1 MNMINTDSYKHSE
14 ITKSEFSFNFQKN
27 PEFNRKVFLTKKNL
41 AHHNYQRHQRSRQLL
56 LRCSTSCI
64 HAVVFWAAK

>member
-27 PEFNRKVFLTKKNL
+27 PEFNRKVFLTKKNF
-41 AHHNYQRHQRSRQLL
+41 AHHNYQRHQRSILG
-56 LRCSTSCI
+56 C
-64 HAVVFWAAK
+64 